1 MRMDLVRAVLDCGND
16 DLDLLDDA
24 GADIYKMVQRMREKG
39 LDISLH
45 SIIGEVFREGIFRF
59 CEAVESQRKALESQ
73 EKSGEI
79 TEAEYERLRKL
90 KDYRINP
97 EEDFEFYLN
106 FQDTHL
112 FAPADKQ
119 VVYEELFERELHDLE
134 GYTGFDIE
142 W

>member
-24 GADIYKMVQRMREKG
+24 GADIYKTVQRMREEG
-39 LDISLH
+39 LDISLY
-45 SIIGEVFREGIFRF
+45 SIIGEVFREGICHFG
-59 CEAVESQRKALESQ
+59 EVVESQRKALESQ

-79 TEAEYERLRKL
+79 TEVEYESLKKLR
-90 KDYRINP
+90 DYRINP
-97 EEDFEFYLN
+97 EEDFDFYLN

-119 VVYEELFERELHDLE
+119 TVYEELFEQDLQELE
-134 GYTGFDIE
+134 SYTGFDIE